1 MPPGDLY
8 AALGLDKHAT
18 EAEIKRAY
26 RTLAMTCHPDK
37 NLDDPTAKEKFHSI
51 SEAYSTLSD
60 SEKRARYDGEP
71 QHSDA
76 VDDIMRVR
84 LPQTQLRTVHM
95 RLMLL
100 PLPYFACQAM
110 FGGLFQMGGFGYCS
124 HSHTLLPLCH
134 MHLQSGL

>member
-1 MPPGDLY
+1 MPPAGDLY

-37 NLDDPTAKEKFHSI
+37 NPDDPSAKEKFHSI

-60 SEKRARYDGEP
+60 PEKRARYDGK
-71 QHSDA
+71 HSDLL
-76 VDDIMRVR
+76 DDFFMRVR
-84 LPQTQLRTVHM
+84 LPQTQLRAVHM

-100 PLPYFACQAM
+100 PTPYAAHQAM
-110 FGGLFQMGGFGYCS
+110 FGSLFQMGGFGYCS
-124 HSHTLLPLCH
+124 RPHTPH
-134 MHLQSGL
+134 APFR